1 MTFDLVH
8 QVKSRA
14 RSLQLDKSA
23 LSPAMVALEQVA
35 SHAQSTKRLS
45 SLSSNGHIA
54 TTSIPVPA
62 FVPAT
67 IRRYRSM
74 LEVEEPPKLGPLN
87 PVSFEELYA
96 TPLQSSMGS
105 SDYDPSSVQ
114 PTRSCSENTSLPAT
128 VECRGAELS
137 SQKPTDSR
145 LSPCHAQ
152 SCTIVTKS
160 RGLTLGL
167 FSFQRCRITTGRGF
181 ASSW

>member
-14 RSLQLDKSA
+14 RSLQLDKST

-35 SHAQSTKRLS
+35 SQAQSTKRLS
-45 SLSSNGHIA
+45 SLSSNGQTA
-54 TTSIPVPA
+54 AASFPVPA

-105 SDYDPSSVQ
+105 DDYDPSSIQ
-114 PTRSCSENTSLPAT
+114 STRSCSENTSLPAT

-137 SQKPTDSR
+137 S
-145 LSPCHAQ
+145 
-152 SCTIVTKS
+152 
-160 RGLTLGL
+160 
-167 FSFQRCRITTGRGF
+167 
-181 ASSW
+181 

>member
-1 MTFDLVH
+1 
-8 QVKSRA
+8 
-14 RSLQLDKSA
+14 
-23 LSPAMVALEQVA
+23 
-35 SHAQSTKRLS
+35 
-45 SLSSNGHIA
+45 
-54 TTSIPVPA
+54 VPA